1 MTDHPDLLTAT
12 NLAKAYGRRSALVDV
27 SLSVRPAEIVG
38 LVGPNG
44 AGKSTA
50 FRIICGLLRA
60 DSGTVALGGFD
71 LRKTPQEFKE
81 LLGVLVEGPGYYPG
95 LCALE
100 QLAYLA
106 RARGC
111 YQRARIVKT
120 LEQVGLAPDSRKPV
134 AKYSLG
140 MKQRLGIA
148 MAILHEPRFLLLDEP
163 MNGLDP
169 VGMATLRQFLRGLAK
184 ERGAGI
190 LVSSHLL
197 HEIEQICDRVLFI
210 RDGRILHEATVDRDD
225 IIHAE
230 TVSLRTNDD
239 PRARA
244 LLAEQGFVQE
254 VNDTTLGLECR
265 LAQSDIPRIANLL
278 VTHGLEVWQ
287 LTPRRRS
294 LEDVYLSHYSA
305 NTGGGIA

>member
-1 MTDHPDLLTAT
+1 MTDHSDLLSAA
-12 NLAKAYGRRSALVDV
+12 NLAKAFGRRSALADV

-50 FRIICGLLRA
+50 FRIICGLLAA
-60 DSGTVALGGFD
+60 DSGTVTLDGHD
-71 LRKTPQEFKE
+71 LRRSPQEFKA
-81 LLGVLVEGPGYYPG
+81 LLGVLVEAPGYYPA
-95 LCALE
+95 LCAFE

-106 RARGC
+106 RIRGC
-111 YQRARIVKT
+111 FRRDRIVRA

-148 MAILHEPRFLLLDEP
+148 MAILHEPEFLLLDEP

-169 VGMATLRQFLRGLAK
+169 VGMATLRQFLRGLAQ

-210 RDGRILHEATVDRDD
+210 RDGRILHEAALDGKGLAQTEAVL
-225 IIHAE
+225 
-230 TVSLRTNDD
+230 LRTNADA
-239 PRARA
+239 RARV
-244 LLAEQGFVQE
+244 LLAEQSYVQE
-254 VNDTTLGLECR
+254 VNETRLGLECR
-265 LAQSDIPRIANLL
+265 LTQSHVPRIATLL
-278 VTHGLEVWQ
+278 VEHGLEVWQ

-294 LEDVYLSHYSA
+294 LEDVYLSHYSSQ
-305 NTGGGIA
+305 TGSGIE